1 MHAPWLTLPLAF
13 CALGCLSAL
22 LLRSLRLHDRLD
34 PIRVSW
40 ILAAA
45 PFSASVC
52 FSAWLPAILSGQ
64 ALVFRIAWM
73 PSLELYATLYL
84 DSLSAL
90 FALLVTGIGTLIIIY
105 TGYYFR
111 SGTGVWRFLAY
122 ILLFMTAML
131 GLVIAGDVITLF
143 LFWEV
148 TSVASFLL
156 IAYKYTE
163 RRAREGAFKSLLITG
178 GGGIALLAGLLILA
192 REAGSSEFATI
203 LACGQ
208 GLRESGW
215 YPWMLG
221 LILIGVFAK
230 SAQIPT
236 HIWLP
241 SAMSAPT
248 PASAYLHSAT
258 MVKAGIYLIARLNPA
273 LGGTDLWFWLLSSVG
288 LVTMLTGAYSAL
300 RENDLK
306 GILAYTT
313 VSQLGALTMLV
324 GQETELAFKALV
336 IGLIAHATYK
346 SSLFMVAGIIDH
358 ETGTRDLRELG
369 GLGGRM
375 PLSFAVALIAGL
387 SMAGLP
393 PLFGFLAKETLI
405 ATVIHPEVPRP
416 LASLFALSAVLTGA
430 FMLALAGIVVADTF
444 LGKPGRKASLAHDP
458 LPGMLLCPALP
469 ATLSLLV
476 GVLPEPRAVATFLAD
491 AAGRAYG
498 GQVKVSLAI
507 WTGLQP
513 PLLLGAAAMMLGAI
527 LFRYRRRVRALEILV
542 EQRFTL
548 DIVYAG
554 LLGAVDRLAGVAAC
568 IQRGRLRTYLVAILV
583 GLCALL
589 VLFGP
594 VPVVEYVRAAL
605 GNQSYRLDELT
616 LLRLFVIVLA
626 LGAAVASVVLRRDLQ
641 AVLALG
647 ASSLSVAVL
656 MVLEPAPDVS
666 LVQVVVDILATV
678 ILVLALSGLP
688 QRERLAAE
696 THTFRQQRAGLARD
710 VLIAIS
716 IGAVMTGLCLVAL
729 VTRPRPSV
737 VTPFYEQNAKR
748 LTGATDTVGAIVV
761 DFRGFDTLV
770 EIAVFSMA
778 GLAILTLLS
787 RTPRQS
793 AETRARQ
800 DPGLMGIR
808 EGHTSVLLRLVARV
822 TLPLAMLLAATH
834 AIYGHDQP
842 GDGFTAGVIISL
854 AVALWYMI
862 FGCEETRRRLPWLR
876 PIPLIGAG
884 LLLGL
889 GGATI
894 PALMGRGFFAPVDFG
909 KLLGLPLPRGFSLST
924 SLFFEVAICLAVMG
938 SSVAML
944 DNLGQRQLPARESE
958 SGCGDNVWKS

>member
-1 MHAPWLTLPLAF
+1 MHAPWLTLPLAL
-13 CALGCLSAL
+13 CTLGCLGAL
-22 LLRSLRLHDRLD
+22 LLRILRLHDRLD
-34 PIRVSW
+34 SIVVSR

-45 PFSASVC
+45 PFSALVC
-52 FSAWLPAILSGQ
+52 LSAWLPRISGGQ
-64 ALVFRIAWM
+64 ALTFRVDWL
-73 PSLELYATLYL
+73 PSLGLSATLYL

-90 FALLVTGIGTLIIIY
+90 FALLVTGIGTLIVIY

-111 SGTGVWRFLAY
+111 SDPGIWRFLSY
-122 ILLFMTAML
+122 VLLFMTAML

-143 LFWEV
+143 LFWEI

-156 IAYKYTE
+156 IAYKYSDQ
-163 RRAREGAFKSLLITG
+163 RAREGAFKSLIITG

-192 REAGSSEFATI
+192 RAAGGSEFATI
-203 LACGQ
+203 LAGGP

-215 YPWMLG
+215 YPWMLV

-258 MVKAGIYLIARLNPA
+258 MVKAGIYLVARLNPA

-288 LVTMLTGAYSAL
+288 LVTMVTGAYSAL
-300 RENDLK
+300 RENDIK

-313 VSQLGALTMLV
+313 VSQLGALTMLA

-336 IGLIAHATYK
+336 IGLIAHAAYK

-369 GLGGRM
+369 GLRGRM
-375 PLSFAVALIAGL
+375 PLSFAVAVVAGL

-393 PLFGFLAKETLI
+393 PLFGFLAKETLL
-405 ATVIHPEVPRP
+405 ATVIHPAVPRP
-416 LASLFALSAVLTGA
+416 LAALLALSAVLTGA

-444 LGKPGRKASLAHDP
+444 LGRPGRRTGLAHDP
-458 LPGMLLCPALP
+458 SPGMLLCPALP
-469 ATLSLLV
+469 AALSMFIGL
-476 GVLPEPRAVATFLAD
+476 LPEPGSIARFLAD

-513 PLLLGAAAMMLGAI
+513 PVLLGAGAITLGAI
-527 LFRYRRRVRALEILV
+527 LFRYRRPVRALEILV
-542 EQRFTL
+542 EQKFTL
-548 DIVYAG
+548 DIIYAG
-554 LLGAVDRLAGVAAC
+554 ILGTVDRLAALATR
-568 IQRGRLRTYLVAILV
+568 IQQGRLRAYLVTILA
-583 GLCALL
+583 GLCVLL

-594 VPVVEYVRAAL
+594 VPVGEHVRASL
-605 GNQSYRLDELT
+605 GSESFRLSELT
-616 LLRLFVIVLA
+616 LLRLFVITLGLA
-626 LGAAVASVVLRRDLQ
+626 AAAASAVLRRDLQ

-647 ASSLSVAVL
+647 ASGLSVAVL
-656 MVLEPAPDVS
+656 MVLEPAPDVA
-666 LVQVVVDILATV
+666 LVQIVVDILATV
-678 ILVLALSGLP
+678 VLVLALSGLP
-688 QRERLAAE
+688 QKEMLEAE
-696 THTFRQQRAGLARD
+696 THTFRQERAGLIRD
-710 VLIAIS
+710 VLIAFS
-716 IGAVMTGLCLVAL
+716 GGAVMAGLCLVAL
-729 VTRPRPSV
+729 ATRPRPSV
-737 VTPFYEQNAKR
+737 VTPFYEHNAKP

-761 DFRGFDTLV
+761 DFRGFDTLI
-770 EIAVFSMA
+770 EITVFSLA
-778 GLAILTLLS
+778 GLAVLTLLS
-787 RTPRQS
+787 RASLRPADSQ
-793 AETRARQ
+793 ARQ
-800 DPGLMGIR
+800 APGLTGIQ
-808 EGHTSVLLRLVARV
+808 EGRTSVLLRLVASV
-822 TLPLAMLLAATH
+822 TLPLAILLAATH

-854 AVALWYMI
+854 AVGFWYMI

-909 KLLGLPLPRGFSLST
+909 RLLGLPLPRGFSLST
-924 SLFFEVAICLAVMG
+924 SFLFEIAICLAVMG
-938 SSVAML
+938 SSAAML
-944 DNLGQRQLPARESE
+944 DNLGQRQLPVRENE